1 MSEKLLPCPF
11 CGDFDAE
18 CAESAVPNV
27 HGGQKYA
34 VFCNA
39 CFCEG
44 PTDDIRERA
53 IAAWN
58 RRELE
63 SASQTRGGEAVAWMR
78 TDEPVSW
85 NRSFISAD
93 AKRLDKGDTYAVPLY
108 RNPDPRLADALHY
121 LRMGLE
127 NLTLGNGVHMV
138 DFRNAE
144 RILAAPSAGNGGA
157 EGGAP

>member
-63 SASQTRGGEAVAWMR
+63 SASQPGGGEADGERFRSILAAVVGEIQKDDGRYDGNAPGHAHDIPGVWDNDNGAKSGKPCSWCR
-78 TDEPVSW
+78 TW
-85 NRSFISAD
+85 
-93 AKRLDKGDTYAVPLY
+93 K
-108 RNPDPRLADALHY
+108 LA
-121 LRMGLE
+121 RE
-127 NLTLGNGVHMV
+127 SLG
-138 DFRNAE
+138 
-144 RILAAPSAGNGGA
+144 LAAPSAGNGGA
-157 EGGAP
+157 EGDDN

>member
-63 SASQTRGGEAVAWMR
+63 SASQPAVQRCAQCGGAKVDPSPLLTGACDCASQPGGREAVDRIIAWLKA
-78 TDEPVSW
+78 
-85 NRSFISAD
+85 NC
-93 AKRLDKGDTYAVPLY
+93 
-108 RNPDPRLADALHY
+108 
-121 LRMGLE
+121 
-127 NLTLGNGVHMV
+127 
-138 DFRNAE
+138 NAE
-144 RILAAPSAGNGGA
+144 RTREAKQAFAEAHNAALMIRREFRAATGAGNGDGV
-157 EGGAP
+157 